1 MLKRT
6 VAKRTISIAVLT
18 VLAVLYGLSLYLYT
32 PDYWETIVLSA
43 LVCILF
49 GAACVRFT
57 GALVDDIAGDGLA
70 DAARSGDRTYRRCG
84 VRELF
89 KLILLILVL
98 RQFELLLTYVLHL
111 HLFGYGDTFFTVQR
125 LWLDFHDASTAFPLY
140 TYLSNLFWIF
150 SFNFN
155 HARFIGSYLFTALAG
170 AALYYLVVQDYD
182 RKTARRAV
190 RYYLFLPL
198 SCLLMGTV
206 PDGLFLLLSA
216 LSLLFM
222 RKKQYPLANY
232 FAMLATLTHALGV
245 LLFFPIV
252 FEYAMFLINNLRSN
266 REMGKG
272 YLVKQIF
279 TALSFLMV
287 PIGVGLVM
295 LYSEVQFGDWI
306 ALYRAAIGVEHAGQ
320 SFGVGML
327 FRWFDVIFD
336 TTRVIA
342 PGTIAHLCA
351 SSIPQILY
359 FVLACALVLIGSRRV
374 RVSYLLLIVITV
386 PVVIGLGR
394 MDEFARAMTMTV
406 PIYIALS
413 TLVRRKTTDAVL
425 TAVMLIGWI
434 VYFYAFIAG
443 YTGRIL

>member
-6 VAKRTISIAVLT
+6 VAKRTISIFVLT

-32 PDYWETIVLSA
+32 PKYWETIVLSA
-43 LVCILF
+43 LICILF
-49 GAACVRFT
+49 GAVCVRFT
-57 GALVDDIAGDGLA
+57 GAFIDEIAGDGLK
-70 DAARSGDRTYRRCG
+70 DETRSGDRTYRRCG
-84 VRELF
+84 ARELC

-98 RQFELLLTYVLHL
+98 RLFELLLTYVLHL
-111 HLFGYGDTFFTVQR
+111 RLFGYSDTFFTVQR

-140 TYLSNLFWIF
+140 TYLSDVFWIVT
-150 SFNFN
+150 FNHN
-155 HARFIGSYLFTALAG
+155 HARFIGSYVFTALAG

-206 PDGLFLLLSA
+206 PDGLFLLLSTMC
-216 LSLLFM
+216 LLFM
-222 RKKQYPLANY
+222 RKKRFPLANL

-245 LLFFPIV
+245 LLFFPIL
-252 FEYAMFLINNLRSN
+252 FEYALFLVNNLRSN
-266 REMGKG
+266 REMEKG
-272 YLVKQIF
+272 YLTKQIF
-279 TALSFLMV
+279 NTLSFLLV
-287 PIGVGLVM
+287 PVGVGLVM
-295 LYSEVQFGDWI
+295 LYSQLQFGDWI
-306 ALYRAAIGVEHAGQ
+306 ALYRAAVGVERAGE

-327 FRWFDVIFD
+327 FRWVDAIFD

-342 PGTIAHLCA
+342 PGTVAHLCA
-351 SSIPQILY
+351 SSIPQ
-359 FVLACALVLIGSRRV
+359 FVYLIVACLLVLFGSRRV
-374 RVSYLLLIVITV
+374 RVSYMLLLVVTV
-386 PVVIGLGR
+386 PVMIGLGR

-406 PIYIALS
+406 PFYLALS
-413 TLVRRKTTDAVL
+413 ALVRRKSTDAVL
-425 TAVMLIGWI
+425 TTLMLAAWF